1 MPKDFQRSRRIEE
14 QIQRLLVDLV
24 RKEVKD
30 PRVGLV
36 TITAVEVSR
45 DLSHA
50 KVFFLPFESK
60 RPVEEVRTALASAA
74 GFLRIHLKKL
84 LQIRHVPELRFL
96 PDKTID
102 EAARLSVLINS
113 AVASDA
119 RRAADA
125 QPAPGEATDEVDG
138 VDETDDT
145 DDTDEAG
152 PAP

>member
-1 MPKDFQRSRRIEE
+1 VPKDFQRSRRIEE

-50 KVFFLPFESK
+50 KVFFLPFDSK

-74 GFLRIHLKKL
+74 GFLRIHLKKQ

-96 PDKTID
+96 PDRTID

-125 QPAPGEATDEVDG
+125 PPASDDVAEASGDAAAG
-138 VDETDDT
+138 DDS
-145 DDTDEAG
+145 E
-152 PAP
+152 P